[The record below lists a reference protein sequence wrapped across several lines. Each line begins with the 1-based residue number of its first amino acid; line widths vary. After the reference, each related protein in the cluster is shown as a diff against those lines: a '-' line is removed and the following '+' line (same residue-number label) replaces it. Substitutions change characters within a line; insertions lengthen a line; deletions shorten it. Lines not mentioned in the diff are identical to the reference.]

1 MTQQKIPWR
10 SVKHHWEIYLFVI
23 PTLITLGLF
32 IYYPASSG
40 IFHSFFR
47 WNGADVAEP
56 VGWKNYAD
64 LIASPEFWKSFQNA
78 FILGIANAFK
88 MLVAL
93 MVAVCIHRCRSDKL
107 QYLYRLLFV
116 IPMVI
121 PPLVIALIWRSFFFE
136 ATNGYLNRFL
146 EAAHLYPVLDWIA
159 PWFGWGDAFS
169 GGAKPAWLGDPRLL
183 MTSVIIWGFPW
194 ISSLAILT
202 HLAKLQGIGKE
213 IYEAGDID
221 GVSWW
226 SKFTHI
232 ELPLITGSIYL
243 MLVFTIIGTIIDAG
257 MIIALA
263 GFEGGPGGKVDVPAL
278 FMIRKAFIDQKMG
291 YACAVGIIL
300 SLVVMT
306 MQKLSTSVK
315 DWEHL
320 SPWKQWALRY
330 GALALGVWMLVEQ
343 RFILVAL
350 PLILASL
357 PWDRI
362 GILRE
367 KLLLQNRGILSPE
380 AEYKRSRRR
389 QARAQ
394 NPVLR
399 GVRKMGGWFLRVNKH
414 ATIVLVLLLSL
425 LPLYLML
432 IVSVKTNTQFYANPT
447 TLTEPIH
454 WENWKTAWDM
464 ITPTLANSVFISVL
478 STGMMI
484 TLALMAAY
492 FFARLRMPMS
502 TVLWNAILIL
512 MMMPMIANL
521 VPLFRLLKDLNLLNT
536 LSALILVGATQGQI
550 FAIFMLREFIQ
561 DIPKDLYEA
570 ADIDGA
576 SHFAQLRNIVLP
588 LSAPIL
594 GTAGVMHFMVA
605 WNDFVL
611 PLIIM
616 RDHARLPVMVQ
627 LIRMVGEYIKL
638 WGPLMAGYAMAAIP
652 IILLFMFS
660 MKFFVRGMT
669 EGAVKG

>member
-1 MTQQKIPWR
+1 MTPKKIPWR
-10 SVKHHWEIYLFVI
+10 HVKHHWEIYLFVI
-23 PTLITLGLF
+23 PTIITLGLF
-32 IYYPASSG
+32 IYYPAASG
-40 IFHSFFR
+40 IFHSFYR

-56 VGWKNYAD
+56 VGWKNYID
-64 LIASPEFWKSFQNA
+64 LISSAEFWRSFKNA

-88 MLVAL
+88 MVIAL
-93 MVAVCIHRCRSDKL
+93 FVAVCIHRCRSTRL
-107 QYLYRLLFV
+107 QYLYRLAFV

-136 ATNGYLNRFL
+136 ATNGYLNQFIEFANLRPL
-146 EAAHLYPVLDWIA
+146 LNAIA
-159 PWFGWGDAFS
+159 PFFGWGDAFS
-169 GGAKPAWLGDPRLL
+169 GATKPAWLGDPRLL
-183 MTSVIIWGFPW
+183 MTAVIVWGFPW

-221 GVSWW
+221 GINWW
-226 SKFTHI
+226 SKFTRI

-300 SLVVMT
+300 SLIVMT
-306 MQKLSTSVK
+306 LQKLSTTIK
-315 DWEHL
+315 DWENL
-320 SPWKQWALRY
+320 KPWQQQAMRY
-330 GALALGVWMLVEQ
+330 GALILGVYMLYARSFVIVGI
-343 RFILVAL
+343 ILTA
-350 PLILASL
+350 AGL

-362 GILRE
+362 GRLKEAFATRLRRGE
-367 KLLLQNRGILSPE
+367 APDIATHEAMLQHRAHSPFH
-380 AEYKRSRRR
+380 RML
-389 QARAQ
+389 ARTTEHW
-394 NPVLR
+394 LR
-399 GVRKMGGWFLRVNKH
+399 INKH
-414 ATIVLVLLLSL
+414 AFILAVLVLSL

-432 IVSVKTNTQFYANPT
+432 IVSVKTNAQFYTAPA
-447 TLTEPIH
+447 TLTEPVH
-454 WENWKTAWDM
+454 WENWKTAWEL
-464 ITPTLANSVFISVL
+464 ITPTLANSVFISVA
-478 STGMMI
+478 STGLMI
-484 TLALMAAY
+484 GLAIMGAY
-492 FFARLRMPMS
+492 FFARQRMPLS
-502 TVLWNAILIL
+502 GFLWNAILIL

-536 LSALILVGATQGQI
+536 LSALILVGAAQGQI
-550 FAIFMLREFIQ
+550 FAIFMLREFIA
-561 DIPKDLYEA
+561 DIPQDLYEA

-576 SHFAQLRNIVLP
+576 SHFAQLRAVVLP

-594 GTAGVMHFMVA
+594 GTVGVMHFMVA

-638 WGPLMAGYAMAAIP
+638 WGPLMAGYALAAIP
-652 IILLFMFS
+652 IILLFMFT
-660 MKFFVRGMT
+660 MKLFVRGMT